1 MTLLAAEALQI
12 GYNGRAALPPIDFRV
27 EAGQMWA
34 LIGRN
39 GSGKTTLLRTLLG
52 LLPRVGGR
60 LDRGGAARIGYVPQ
74 RLEMDLSVPMRSI
87 DLVRGGQDT
96 GYSFLN
102 PLAPFRSRAA
112 VQRALEDTG
121 ALDFAHRQFATLS
134 EGQKQRV
141 LLARAIS
148 MDPALLVLDEPTSAM
163 DAAAE
168 TTAFDLI
175 SALMKRRNLGV
186 IVVAHHLAVLARR
199 ATHLV
204 YLDADCKL
212 VLSGPSEIVAHDPT
226 FVAHYGDL
234 FHGETAA
241 DAVAEVM
248 R

>member
-1 MTLLAAEALQI
+1 MTLLAAHALQI
-12 GYNGRAALPPIDFRV
+12 GYHGRAALPPIDFRV

-52 LLPRVGGR
+52 LLPRVGGG
-60 LDRGGAARIGYVPQ
+60 LERGGGARIGYVPQ
-74 RLEMDLSVPMRSI
+74 RLEMDLSVPMRSL

-102 PLAPFRSRAA
+102 PMAPFRARASL
-112 VQRALEDTG
+112 QRALSDTG
-121 ALDFAHRQFATLS
+121 AADFAGRQFSTLS

-141 LLARAIS
+141 LLARALS

-168 TTAFDLI
+168 ATAFELI
-175 SALMKRRNLGV
+175 STLMARRNLGV
-186 IVVAHHLAVLARR
+186 IVVAHHLAVLAQR

-204 YLDADCKL
+204 YLDADCRL
-212 VLSGPSEIVAHDPT
+212 VLAGPAEQVAHDPR
-226 FVAHYGDL
+226 FVEHYGEL
-234 FHGETAA
+234 FHAMAT
-241 DAVAEVM
+241 V
-248 R
+248 

>member
-60 LDRGGAARIGYVPQ
+60 LDRGGTRIGYVPQ

-96 GYSFLN
+96 GYDFLN
-102 PLAPFRSRAA
+102 PLAPFRARAA
-112 VQRALEDTG
+112 LQRALEDTG
-121 ALDFAHRQFATLS
+121 AAAFAGRQFATLS

-168 TTAFDLI
+168 ATAFELI
-175 SALMKRRNLGV
+175 STLMTRRNLGV

-234 FHGETAA
+234 FHGMAIA
-241 DAVAEVM
+241 
-248 R
+248 

>member
-60 LDRGGAARIGYVPQ
+60 LDRGNTRIGYVPQ

-96 GYSFLN
+96 GYSFLD
-102 PLAPFRSRAA
+102 PLAPFRGRAA
-112 VQRALEDTG
+112 VHRALEDTG
-121 ALDFAHRQFATLS
+121 ALDFAGRQFATLS

-168 TTAFDLI
+168 ATAFDLI
-175 SALMKRRNLGV
+175 STLMTRRNLGV

-204 YLDADCKL
+204 YLDADCNL
-212 VLSGPSEIVAHDPT
+212 VLSGPAEIVAHDPT

-234 FHGETAA
+234 FHGE
-241 DAVAEVM
+241 AV

>member
-60 LDRGGAARIGYVPQ
+60 LDRGNTRIGYVPQ

-96 GYSFLN
+96 GYSFLD
-102 PLAPFRSRAA
+102 PLAPFRGRAA
-112 VQRALEDTG
+112 VHRALEDTG
-121 ALDFAHRQFATLS
+121 ALDFAGRQFATLS

-168 TTAFDLI
+168 ATAFDLI
-175 SALMKRRNLGV
+175 STLMTRRSLGV

-204 YLDADCKL
+204 YLDADCNL
-212 VLSGPSEIVAHDPT
+212 VLSGPAEIVAHDPT

-234 FHGETAA
+234 FHGE
-241 DAVAEVM
+241 AV